1 MCLRSQPEAAV
12 FGRRCE
18 AAGRRVQG
26 FTYLTVLILVTIMG
40 VALGAIGTMW
50 QQVAKREKE
59 RELLFVGGEFRRAI
73 GTYFERSPGAPQYP
87 RSLDD
92 LLTDKRLP
100 VVWRHL
106 RKIYYDPMTGTQDW
120 GLVKEPG
127 GGILG
132 VYSKATGKPLKIAGF
147 REDDKGFATA
157 LTYADWK
164 FAYGTGS
171 MLGPTPGVQ
180 PVMPSVFGTPGE
192 QNTLNPTAPAT
203 DSSSS
208 KDDEAREARRA
219 SCETQRAKEAA
230 ECENASSQSM
240 QNRDA
245 AGCTAAVAT
254 RFSSC
259 LNGGGA
265 APAAASPTPSG

>member
-1 MCLRSQPEAAV
+1 
-12 FGRRCE
+12 
-18 AAGRRVQG
+18 VQG
-26 FTYLTVLILVTIMG
+26 FTYFTVLILVTVMG
-40 VALGAIGTMW
+40 VGLAAIGTMW

-87 RSLDD
+87 RNLED
-92 LLTDKRLP
+92 LLVDKRLP
-100 VVWRHL
+100 VVGRHL
-106 RKIYYDPMTGTQDW
+106 RKIYFDPMTGTQDW

-132 VYSKATGKPLKIAGF
+132 VYSKATGKPLKTAGF

-164 FAYGTGS
+164 FTYGTGS

-180 PVMPSVFGTPGE
+180 PLMPSVFGTPGE
-192 QNTLNPTAPAT
+192 QNTPNPIAPST

-208 KDDEAREARRA
+208 KEEAREERRA

-230 ECENASSQSM
+230 ECESTSSQSM
-240 QNRDA
+240 QNPDA

-259 LNGGGA
+259 LSGGA

>member
-1 MCLRSQPEAAV
+1 MCLRSQPEAAAS
-12 FGRRCE
+12 GRRCE

-26 FTYLTVLILVTIMG
+26 FTYFTVLILVTVMG
-40 VALGAIGTMW
+40 VGLAAIGTMW

-73 GTYFERSPGAPQYP
+73 GTYFERSP
-87 RSLDD
+87 
-92 LLTDKRLP
+92 
-100 VVWRHL
+100 VVGRHL
-106 RKIYYDPMTGTQDW
+106 RKIYFDPMTGTQDW

-132 VYSKATGKPLKIAGF
+132 VYSKTTGKPLKIAGF

-164 FAYGTGS
+164 FTYGTGS

-180 PVMPSVFGTPGE
+180 PLMPSVFGTPGE
-192 QNTLNPTAPAT
+192 QNTPNPIAPST

-208 KDDEAREARRA
+208 KEDEAREERRA

-230 ECENASSQSM
+230 ECESTSSQSM
-240 QNRDA
+240 QNPDA

-259 LNGGGA
+259 LSGGA
-265 APAAASPTPSG
+265 APAVASPTPSG